1 MTNERG
7 AMLAGSFQARFS
19 FGLMVV
25 AAPEST
31 DPHDDWDPRAEIVHA
46 GPDSLYIGVRDTAS
60 GLVTVTCF
68 EGGEPHSQF
77 PLLFSGP
84 LALPSA
90 QLRIYDPNETISM
103 VLPVPSKSMTIAIYA
118 DDSNE
123 AAELEIYLNVQAR
136 DEIA

>member
-1 MTNERG
+1 
-7 AMLAGSFQARFS
+7 MLVGSFQATFP
-19 FGLMVV
+19 FGLMIV

-31 DPHDDWDPRAEIVHA
+31 DPHDGWDPRAEIVHA
-46 GPDSLYIGVRDTAS
+46 QPDSLYVGVRDTAS

-68 EGGEPHSQF
+68 DSEEPLSAL

-103 VLPVPSKSMTIAIYA
+103 VVPVSSKTITVTIYA
-118 DDSNE
+118 DEHHE
-123 AAELEIYLNVQAR
+123 ASKLEIYLNAHAR
-136 DEIA
+136 GETA